1 MRPSLNPPHTRRPID
16 VSANR
21 VLLAPS
27 MMCADPCH
35 LESELRRL
43 ERLGVDWL
51 HFDLMDAHFVPNMP
65 LGLEV
70 LRALRPKTALP
81 FDVHLMVENS
91 DFFVQKLA
99 EIKVEAITVHAEA
112 CPRLAQTLRLIR
124 RHGIQAGVALKPAT
138 PIKALKGVLDLL
150 DYVLL
155 MTVNPGF
162 AGQAL
167 VPGALRKIADSR
179 AWLAG
184 CGQRLRIEVD
194 GNVSFENIPRMVAA
208 GADIL
213 VLGSS
218 SLFHKAGS
226 LRENRARVRAAIAAG
241 WRQRLETEARA

>member
-70 LRALRPKTALP
+70 LRALRPKTTLP

-91 DFFVQKLA
+91 DFFVRKLV
-99 EIKVEAITVHAEA
+99 EIRVEAITVHAEA
-112 CPRLAQTLRLIR
+112 CPHLARTLRLIR
-124 RHGIQAGVALKPAT
+124 QHGIRAGVALKPAT
-138 PIKALKGVLDLL
+138 PIKTLKGVLELL

-167 VPGALRKIADSR
+167 VPGAFRKIADSR

-184 CGQRLRIEVD
+184 CGKRLRMEVD
-194 GNVSFENIPRMVAA
+194 GNVSFKNIPRMVAA